1 MLKISTEIEILAEDV
16 VMGWWNIPDQKDAVI
31 GDAVL
36 DSIRHFLKE
45 FSHEYIEDLG
55 RKPTLLE
62 LEYALSLAFKVNVDD
77 EIASGMEELEI
88 KQVVL
93 KTAKRPKRF
102 KPILGDLFAFRYD
115 EQRYCFGRLI
125 SKLNMGMV
133 AEIYDYFS
141 AHPIFDPN
149 YADKW
154 LISPV
159 ILNPY
164 GLFECRSEGEWL
176 IIDKTPNYVVSE
188 KFNDVFFVTGT
199 PGKLQAVRVD
209 NSRFDIS
216 QEEAIGHR
224 MYAYY
229 DDAHIK
235 ELITDALKNK

>member
-1 MLKISTEIEILAEDV
+1 
-16 VMGWWNIPDQKDAVI
+16 MGWWNIPDQKDAVI

-45 FSHEYIEDLG
+45 LSHEYIEDLG

-102 KPILGDLFAFRYD
+102 KPVPGDLFAFRYD
-115 EQRYCFGRLI
+115 EQRYGFGRLI
-125 SKLNMGMV
+125 SKLGMGMI

-141 AHPIFDPN
+141 AQPIFDPN

-199 PGKLQAVRVD
+199 PGKLQGVRVD

-216 QEEAIGHR
+216 KEEALGHR
-224 MYAYY
+224 MYTYY

-235 ELITDALKNK
+235 KLITDALKNK

>member
-1 MLKISTEIEILAEDV
+1 
-16 VMGWWNIPDQKDAVI
+16 MGWWNIPDQKDAVI

-77 EIASGMEELEI
+77 DIASGMEELEI

-102 KPILGDLFAFRYD
+102 KPVPGDLFAFRYD
-115 EQRYCFGRLI
+115 EQRYGFGRLI
-125 SKLNMGMV
+125 SKLSMGMV

-141 AHPIFDPN
+141 AQPIFDPN
-149 YADKW
+149 YTDKW

-159 ILNPY
+159 VLNPY
-164 GLFECRSEGEWL
+164 GLFECRNEGEWL
-176 IIDKTPNYVVSE
+176 IIGKTPNYVIPN

-199 PGKLQAVRVD
+199 PGKLQAVRVN
-209 NSRFDIS
+209 NSDFDIS
-216 QEEAIGHR
+216 LEEATGHR
-224 MYAYY
+224 RYTYSS
-229 DDAHIK
+229 DIQIK
-235 ELITDALKNK
+235 ELIAEALKNK

>member
-1 MLKISTEIEILAEDV
+1 
-16 VMGWWNIPDQKDAVI
+16 MGWWNIPDQKDAVI

-77 EIASGMEELEI
+77 EITSGMEELEI

-102 KPILGDLFAFRYD
+102 KPVPGDLFSFRYD
-115 EQRYCFGRLI
+115 EKHYGFGRLI
-125 SKLNMGMV
+125 SNVSMGMV

-141 AHPIFDPN
+141 GSPIFDPN
-149 YADKW
+149 RSEKW
-154 LISPV
+154 LVDPV
-159 ILNPY
+159 LLDSF
-164 GLFECRSEGEWL
+164 GLFERRSEGEW
-176 IIDKTPNYVVSE
+176 ISIGKTPDYVTPD

-199 PGKLQAVRVD
+199 PGKFQAVRVD
-209 NSRFDIS
+209 NSRLDIS
-216 QEEAIGHR
+216 QEAAIGHR
-224 MYAYY
+224 RYTSCG
-229 DDAHIK
+229 DTQIK
-235 ELITDALKNK
+235 DLITEALKNK